1 MTKVYTNILIT
12 KPSSLGD
19 IVLSLPALA
28 ALRSSFP
35 DAKISWLIRPEF
47 APLLEGHPHLNE
59 IIPFDRNYLAK
70 AWYNPGAFKA
80 LLKLIRKLRQDK
92 FDLVLD
98 FQGLLRTA
106 VLAWLSGCKNR
117 MGPADGRELA
127 HLFYTHKIEYNSDC
141 IHLVD
146 FYLKMVHAAGA
157 ECSEVKF
164 VLPVSEPDAEA
175 AKKLLTNSSIKQGQ
189 YVVFV
194 PGSAQL
200 DKCWPAERFAELAK
214 KIIALSHLPIIAV
227 GTNSEKAIMEEINAA
242 IRNMSVIASEAKQSR
257 SSNKEDCF
265 VSQRLP
271 RNDIAGDD
279 SADVTVINLAGRTKL
294 KELVELLRG
303 ARLVVSNDT
312 GPGHIAAALGV
323 PLVMI
328 YSWSNPARIAPYG
341 RAECM
346 VAKEPFSRG
355 LTIKSTD
362 PKHSVTN
369 ITVDEVFQ
377 KAREQLDR
385 YKAHSFTPLPEK

>member
-1 MTKVYTNILIT
+1 MSKNFNNILIT

-19 IVLSLPALA
+19 IVLALPALA

-47 APLLEGHPHLNE
+47 APLLEGHPYLNE
-59 IIPFDRNYLAK
+59 IIPFDRKYLAK
-70 AWYNPGAFKA
+70 AWHNPGAFKS
-80 LLKLIRKLRQDK
+80 LLKLILKLRQGK
-92 FDLVLD
+92 FDVTLD

-106 VLAWLSGCKNR
+106 ILAWLSGCKSR
-117 MGPADGRELA
+117 YGPANARELA

-141 IHLVD
+141 VHLVD
-146 FYLKMVHAAGA
+146 FYLKIAKAAGA
-157 ECSEVKF
+157 EFGAVKF
-164 VLPVSEPDAEA
+164 ELPVSQADAEA
-175 AKKLLTNSSIKQGQ
+175 VKKLLTSCGVKSGQ

-214 KIIALSHLPIIAV
+214 RITAQSHLPIIAI
-227 GTNSEKAIMEEINAA
+227 GTNSEKATVEKIN
-242 IRNMSVIASEAKQSR
+242 
-257 SSNKEDCF
+257 
-265 VSQRLP
+265 
-271 RNDIAGDD
+271 D
-279 SADVTVINLAGRTKL
+279 SADVTIINLAGRTSL

-346 VAKEPFSRG
+346 IAREPYSRG
-355 LTIKSTD
+355 LAIKSTD

-369 ITVDEVFQ
+369 ITVDEVFE
-377 KAREQLDR
+377 KACEQLR
-385 YKAHSFTPLPEK
+385 KK